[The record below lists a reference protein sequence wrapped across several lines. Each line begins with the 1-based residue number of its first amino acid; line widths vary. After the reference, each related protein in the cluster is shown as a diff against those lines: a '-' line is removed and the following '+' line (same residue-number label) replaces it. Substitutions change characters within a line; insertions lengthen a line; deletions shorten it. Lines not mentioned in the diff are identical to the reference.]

1 MKRIHC
7 NLLMGFVDGV
17 EMAQVQKHQFPKIL
31 RIPHGEAV
39 PLVEG

>member
-1 MKRIHC
+1 MKHVNC
-7 NLLMGFVDGV
+7 KLLMGFVDGV

-39 PLVEG
+39 PLVKG